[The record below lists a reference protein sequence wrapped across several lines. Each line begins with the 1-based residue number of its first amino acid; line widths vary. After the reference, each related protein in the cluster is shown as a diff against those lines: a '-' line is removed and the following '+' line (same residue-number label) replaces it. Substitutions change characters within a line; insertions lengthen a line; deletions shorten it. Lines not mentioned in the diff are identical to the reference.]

1 MHHFV
6 LRRAL
11 WVTAALLA
19 VAPLLVFVVQPR
31 LADAVARDPI
41 LAAWKQ
47 ARAAGSYQFSSDILQ
62 VTVPS
67 ARITNVG
74 RSSRTEQFHLQGQS
88 DLRNARLEMQ
98 LWSQEGSLLDD
109 ASALAVRVEN
119 GNTFVRQGG
128 GEWRQ
133 SDDMSGAIAP
143 QGDFMAYLAAVRN
156 VTAGEPESRAGVTF
170 TRYRFELDGPIFAAY
185 VRDQIEA
192 AMRQKGELPPGL
204 HIDLPA
210 YYRDMTGGGELWVR
224 ENGLPLR
231 QVLDLRFPEQRDE
244 TVNARI
250 TVDFLGF
257 GQSQTQIADY
267 ASPLT
272 QWLQSNVGP
281 LAPDAGLLLALLPM
295 LGLAALMLHYRRAR
309 PVERALAV
317 ALIASLVLTPL
328 LHTLQLASF
337 LDAQRA
343 KAATQEATQDESDLQ
358 RTLAELNAANPVFN
372 PQEDPLAAAE
382 SRAREEA
389 HFAANSL
396 VAPSVMATALAVQLT
411 DDGADTDQDGLT
423 DFIEQRIGAS
433 PTSNDTD
440 EDLLPDLQEVNGFDY
455 AGKHWYTNPLKADSN
470 GDGIADTFEWDNN
483 NDGQPDDTD
492 GDGVPDL
499 FDDDND
505 GDGAPDRKDL
515 SPFVSSNPQAPFA
528 ENNALKLAL
537 NNLQAGAPTFVDF
550 QLRPKDPNHLW
561 FAFNVLDWP
570 QDSQGQ
576 VQNVDQKTYADLAS
590 AEGRTAD
597 PNESNGNL
605 KLIPMLEIRIN
616 GSITNLPPQA
626 DLTPYNITVND
637 LTAGGAKIVY
647 APLTLITDETNGQR
661 VAFNARMR
669 YLPTGSWPEPHSV
682 RLVWVVQAL
691 ADIPCDPQAPD
702 AAAQGCAAD
711 GYIHNTPQVIQ
722 TYYDEWTLT
731 GLSVKEDHG
740 GRTAIIYEDPAVD
753 ANRNEDS
760 TLWLLTRGLD
770 NSFLGGRDQDGNGQ
784 RDVDLNEIARRFD
797 RAGNSG
803 VSESER
809 WAIPNVLRVEQRAY
823 PTFDQAVVATGS
835 TETLRVLNDK
845 FNAVWANDK
854 TVQPLLLYASEA
866 RSRALGLDALK
877 NGGGATLN
885 GSALTVDLQSAPQ
898 TVIASLKWTPY
909 CGGGAATPVWAAC
922 DVEAVWARLEQQQG
936 STQPLPGDPTDPTVA
951 AGRLMVT
958 QLYNLALIQGFSQ
971 IVQSGP
977 RIVSSRYSLM
987 DDTTLETSVRDSLNT
1002 GSTIIKTIANK
1013 VVMATLFG
1021 DPSLVV
1027 PLGKLYGVIKELAAG
1042 QFGRVAVRTIL
1053 NVHELIDTLT
1063 TTIRDNKVGVGIGAV
1078 VAVAAVAGLSALVA
1092 FLPKNKLGQ
1101 KVATKIVINVAV
1113 AGISVGLPTKAVIDV
1128 VRGLM
1133 DGGDTLGTALGQVMG
1148 ARAEFIGSSRAAGAI
1163 GAALAIGVT
1172 WGFFLY
1178 SMIAN
1183 NVSAFSPEFNRALAE
1198 VIAATIYLIVLAVI
1212 SSTVIGTLLVALIAV
1227 IDAVL
1232 TAICELGVKGMR
1244 KVPGLGGACFT
1255 LGTAAIKIIAK
1266 VLYAFDVMV
1275 DTGRPDL
1282 AVLGQPNVQL
1292 ADPNRGF
1299 VADNPL
1305 TINLPVTTTIVH
1317 KNPDLTN
1324 WQISFYLWLFSK
1336 DNLRSTTFKYSVTRP
1351 NAEEV
1356 TVKRDQMKGEWR
1368 QVEEDHKFLGIKS
1381 MYRAQAYSPS
1391 APLTGLTLEPGLN
1404 RSIPFY
1410 LNMGYALPA
1419 YECWGVP
1426 NVIPPWTPPL
1436 IPVCYTRTVDGHN
1449 STPIDNALT
1458 FDIFPS
1464 TLDGFMALADK
1475 GNGGLG
1481 LAWDNA
1487 FRSLADADGDGL
1499 RSSAHGGLD
1508 PNDTRWDSDGD
1519 GLSDAFELER
1529 RQQGVAFSPIL
1540 CDTDG
1545 DGLSDAQEMFYGA
1558 DPARADTDNDGLTD
1572 AEELWHQA
1580 YDTNTCQPTN
1590 NWAGGWDV
1598 TVIGATTVVV
1608 RVSSNPTTADS
1619 DNDGVSD
1626 QAERQLALDPD
1637 LARRVDD
1644 QNRPYHPLIYNTPP
1658 LAIYPSISDPDGF
1671 VGLNQTFVYTATV
1684 VARVP
1689 MAPGVVD
1696 VTRSPL
1702 PSDPGSPP
1710 QTLRLDFDPLTFST
1724 AQTVTAQTS
1733 FKFSPLGLSSS
1744 AAVNIHSTVRTR
1756 LAGGNGP
1763 LWVLDPPAMGA
1774 PLGGFTSRA
1783 AGVTAVAQQYD
1794 RPDLYR
1800 LAALTSNSL
1809 TPGGQGDI
1817 WSYEL
1822 PGGQN
1827 HTIDNDNNNTTFLRG
1842 AMPPNVAC
1850 NNASACL
1857 FVWDQIAASPNP
1869 EADTL
1874 GGVFRAANGQEQA
1887 ITFPATG
1894 LGTSGHRFHPVA
1906 ASDGTNFLVVAEVAK
1921 SGAPAETL
1929 LMSQQYD
1936 ANGAYTG
1943 NTAITS
1949 AGARAV
1955 AVDRSATSLALVW
1968 AGNGYRLA
1976 WLTDTGGQISLQELD
1991 ANGGF
1996 GVLHPV
2002 ANDAQGDPVLAGLS
2016 LAYEPLQGSLLLG
2029 YRNLFNQLILQRILP
2044 DFSVVNGVSLGDGVH
2059 ARVAYHPASQ
2069 GWLAS
2074 STDLSGALT
2083 FWPLNLNNQTIA
2095 TPQGGFNGNGLQSAA
2110 LACPTPG
2117 AEPVLDLR
2125 FEELPVNAGG
2135 GPLGAA
2141 TFMDSSGHN
2150 NHATATA
2157 GNAPLAG
2164 LPGALTSQGQAVG
2177 NPPSDYSLRFDGLN
2191 QFLTLP
2197 RPAQDDFTIAFW
2209 LKGSTFNTNVV
2220 VYLINPIPNDLQ
2232 KSFYLNLTAGQ
2243 IGFAGAGLLEFRTGN
2258 VGDDQWRFVTVT
2270 RQRASGQVT
2279 LYVDGVQLTSK
2290 EGNHEALDAIANWVI
2305 NSPSGFPVH
2314 YQLDNLQVFPS
2325 ALSAGAVQ
2333 ALYQGALQSFCVA
2346 AAASGVTGE
2355 AVQWAK
2361 VNLHQPDNRGGRLTA
2376 SVDLAV
2382 MLDIDGVFLKVLSP
2396 PNGSYVQG
2404 AQGAPKTIIAG
2415 GDAKD
2420 FTSGVASV
2428 EVSVNDS
2435 PYQLATGT
2443 ESWAFPLQVTEGAY
2457 RINARGTDR
2466 AGNTGV
2472 TAGTFIADATPP
2484 QVTLDPIPTAPR
2496 VPTRNDAGLWTVTL
2510 SGTVQ
2515 DPAIGDKPGSG
2526 VDPDSVAVRLEA
2538 QMPTEQNG
2546 QWQTATLDGNKWTIN
2561 YTLPAEVADPTGV
2574 YTVSVRAADNVE
2586 NRSAD
2591 NVATGV
2597 LRLDSSGPNA
2607 ALSAVDGQRQVISE
2621 TITIGGVISDTLAGI
2636 DKLDVAF
2643 TPIEQVAQDPSF
2655 ANRPWQSA
2663 TLAQR
2668 GAGVTTSTWQIKA
2681 PSGLEGQVQIDL
2693 RATDMLGNVSL
2704 IGNVW
2709 RGLIDTRAPRLTLTA
2724 KATGASYLDPATNT
2738 RRYAISYLCAA
2749 QDNYLDEARFQC
2761 PGEPL
2766 PPPVRSF
2773 ENNAALQSLFPDWS
2787 IRSGLAISYTQWEAS
2802 TQPGATMR
2810 ACDIYG
2816 HCATAQATL
2825 AAAAGVMAADAD
2837 VVANNPVAVIVYP
2850 ADQSFVTSS
2859 SGLTVTI
2866 TAEAAESLKEITLSL
2881 DGAVVDRARFTQ
2893 ASATKQA
2900 RRAVR
2905 ITPNA
2910 EGKHTLLAVAT
2921 DWAGNT
2927 QTNRFPVTFTLDTR
2941 PPAATIETSVLT
2953 LADTYQVG
2961 SGILRFRGTAND
2973 SLCLAAVQLRV
2984 GNQSFVDVA
2993 YGGGKWQAV
3002 YPVNGP
3008 EGQTLPVTVR
3018 AVDCAGRAVEA
3029 TRNIPTQLSSPDAPD
3044 TRITAGPP
3052 AQGAPKTARF
3062 EFAAVAGKNEVA
3074 GFTCQLDGGPFTA
3087 CASPWTYTNL
3097 AVGAHT
3103 FRVRAV
3109 DSQGFVDETPAQTS
3123 WVVEGGSVEDSQT
3136 LYLPLIRR

>member
-1 MHHFV
+1 MRHLPQHR
-6 LRRAL
+6 LL
-11 WVTAALLA
+11 WLTAATAALVLA
-19 VAPLLVFVVQPR
+19 LIFVVQPR

-41 LAAWKQ
+41 LAAWEQ
-47 ARAAGSYQFSSDILQ
+47 ARAAGSYRFSSDILQ
-62 VTVPS
+62 VTAPS

-133 SDDMSGAIAP
+133 SEDMSGAIAP

-156 VTAGEPESRAGVTF
+156 VTAGEPESRAWKAAASGRGVTF
-170 TRYRFELDGPIFAAY
+170 IRYRFELDGPIFAAY

-192 AMRQKGELPPGL
+192 AMRQKGELPPGV

-231 QVLDLRFPEQRDE
+231 QILDLRFPEQRDE

-257 GQSQTQIADY
+257 GPSQTQLADH
-267 ASPLT
+267 ASPLM

-281 LAPDAGLLLALLPM
+281 IAPDAGLLLTLFPM
-295 LGLAALMLHYRRAR
+295 LGLASLMLYYRRAR

-317 ALIASLVLTPL
+317 AVIASLVLTPL

-337 LDAQRA
+337 MDAQRA

-358 RTLAELNAANPVFN
+358 HTLAELNATNPEFN
-372 PQEDPLAAAE
+372 PQEDPLAATE
-382 SRAREEA
+382 RRTLEEA
-389 HFAANSL
+389 QFAANPL
-396 VAPSVMATALAVQLT
+396 VAPGVMATALAVQLS
-411 DDGADTDQDGLT
+411 DDGTDTDQDGLT

-440 EDLLPDLQEVNGFDY
+440 EDLLLDQQEVNGFDY

-483 NDGQPDDTD
+483 DDGQPDDTD

-505 GDGAPDRKDL
+505 GDGVPDRKDL

-528 ENNALKLAL
+528 ENNALKLTL

-576 VQNVDQKTYADLAS
+576 VQNIDQKTYADLAS

-597 PNESNGNL
+597 PNEGNGNL

-616 GSITNLPPQA
+616 GSTTNLPPQA

-661 VAFNARMR
+661 VAFSARMR
-669 YLPTGSWPEPHSV
+669 YLPAGSWPEPHSV

-691 ADIPCDPQAPD
+691 ADIPCDPQAAPGGPP

-760 TLWLLTRGLD
+760 ALWLLTRGLD

-809 WAIPNVLRVEQRAY
+809 WAIPNVLRVEQLAY
-823 PTFDQAVVATGS
+823 PTFDQAVVATSS
-835 TETLRVLNDK
+835 TETLRILNDK

-854 TVQPLLLYASEA
+854 TVQPLLLYTSEA

-877 NGGGATLN
+877 TGGGATLN

-898 TVIASLKWTPY
+898 TVMASMKWTPY
-909 CGGGAATPVWAAC
+909 CGGGAATPAWAAC

-936 STQPLPGDPTDPTVA
+936 NTAPLPGDPTDPTVA

-971 IVQSGP
+971 IVQSGS
-977 RIVSSRYSLM
+977 RIVSSRYALM
-987 DDTTLETSVRDSLNT
+987 DDTALETSVRDNLST

-1013 VVMATLFG
+1013 VVMATLFD
-1021 DPSLVV
+1021 DPSLIV
-1027 PLGKLYGVIKELAAG
+1027 PLGKLYGVIKDLAAG
-1042 QFGRVAVRTIL
+1042 QFGRVAVRTVL

-1101 KVATKIVINVAV
+1101 KIATKIVINVAV
-1113 AGISVGLPTKAVIDV
+1113 AGISVGLPTKAVIGV
-1128 VRGLM
+1128 VKGLM
-1133 DGGDTLGTALGQVMG
+1133 DGGDTLGSALGQVLR
-1148 ARAEFIGSSRAAGAI
+1148 ARSEFIGSSRAAGAI
-1163 GAALAIGVT
+1163 GAALAIGIT

-1178 SMIAN
+1178 SMISN

-1299 VADNPL
+1299 VANNPL
-1305 TINLPVTTTIVH
+1305 TVNLPVTTTIVH

-1324 WQISFYLWLFSK
+1324 WQIPFYLWLFSK
-1336 DNLRSTTFKYSVTRP
+1336 DNLRSTTFKYSVTRTT
-1351 NAEEV
+1351 AEEV
-1356 TVKRDQMKGEWR
+1356 KVKRDQMKGEWQ

-1449 STPIDNALT
+1449 STPINNALT

-1481 LAWDNA
+1481 LAWDSA

-1529 RQQGVAFSPIL
+1529 RQQGVAFSPVL

-1545 DGLSDAQEMFYGA
+1545 DGLTDAQEMFYGA

-1572 AEELWHQA
+1572 GEELWHRV

-1598 TVIGATTVVV
+1598 TVVGATAVVV

-1619 DNDGVSD
+1619 DNDGISD

-1637 LARRVDD
+1637 PARRVDD
-1644 QNRPYHPLIYNTPP
+1644 QNRPYHPLIANTPP
-1658 LAIYPSISDPDGF
+1658 LAIFLALDDPDGF
-1671 VGLNQTFVYTATV
+1671 VGRGQTFTYYTTV

-1689 MAPGVVD
+1689 LAPGMLD
-1696 VTRSPL
+1696 VWRTSFFNE
-1702 PSDPGSPP
+1702 SQQPP
-1710 QTLRLDFDPLTFST
+1710 PPLRLDFDPLTFSGM
-1724 AQTVTAQTS
+1724 QTVTQQVT
-1733 FKFSPLGLSSS
+1733 FKFEPFGLSSS
-1744 AAVNIHSTVRTR
+1744 ATVELNSAVRTR
-1756 LAGGNGP
+1756 LAGSNGP
-1763 LWVLDPPAMGA
+1763 LWVLKSPDMGA
-1774 PLGGFTSRA
+1774 SLGGFTSRA
-1783 AGVTAVAQQYD
+1783 AGVGLAAHQYD

-1800 LAALTSNSL
+1800 AGVLTSSSL

-1817 WSYEL
+1817 WSYAI
-1822 PGGQN
+1822 PGGESQA
-1827 HTIDNDNNNTTFLRG
+1827 IDNDNNNTAYLRG
-1842 AMPPNVAC
+1842 AMPPAVAC
-1850 NNASACL
+1850 NNAGAYL
-1857 FVWDQIAASPNP
+1857 VVWDQIDNGANP
-1869 EADTL
+1869 PEREVL
-1874 GGVFRAANGQEQA
+1874 GGVFRAADGLQTPL
-1887 ITFPATG
+1887 TFPATG
-1894 LGTSGHRFHPVA
+1894 LGNLGHRLHPVA
-1906 ASDGTNFLVVAEVAK
+1906 ASDGDNFLVVAEIAK
-1921 SGAPAETL
+1921 GGASPETL
-1929 LMSQQYD
+1929 LMTQLYN
-1936 ANGAYTG
+1936 ANGSLVG
-1943 NTAITS
+1943 NGSLITT
-1949 AGARAV
+1949 GARIYPT
-1955 AVDRSATSLALVW
+1955 DRSAASLALVW

-1976 WLTDTGGQISLQELD
+1976 WQTNVNGQITIQEIGAD
-1991 ANGGF
+1991 GSF
-1996 GVLHPV
+1996 GAAHPV
-2002 ANDAQGDPVLAGLS
+2002 ANAGQGDPVLSDLS
-2016 LAYEPLQGSLLLG
+2016 LAYEPGQGNLLLG
-2029 YRNLFNQLILQRILP
+2029 YRNSSNQLIVQTILP
-2044 DFSVVNGVSLGDGVH
+2044 NYTTANAVSLGDGVRT
-2059 ARVAYHPASQ
+2059 RVAYHPPSL
-2069 GWLAS
+2069 GWLAGA
-2074 STDLSGALT
+2074 TDLSGALT
-2083 FWPLNLNNQTIA
+2083 FWPLNLSNQTVA
-2095 TPQGGFNGNGLQSAA
+2095 TPQGGFNGNGIQSGA
-2110 LACPTPG
+2110 LACPAPG
-2117 AEPVLDLR
+2117 AVPVADLR
-2125 FEELPVNAGG
+2125 FEELPVNAGQ
-2135 GPLGAA
+2135 AA
-2141 TFMDSSGHN
+2141 VFADSSGHN
-2150 NHATATA
+2150 NHATAA
-2157 GNAPLAG
+2157 AANVPIAG
-2164 LPGALTSQGQAVG
+2164 LPGAMTSQGQAVG
-2177 NPPSDYSLRFDGLN
+2177 KPPSDYSLRFAGTN

-2197 RPAQDDFTIAFW
+2197 RPVQDDFTIA
-2209 LKGSTFNTNVV
+2209 
-2220 VYLINPIPNDLQ
+2220 
-2232 KSFYLNLTAGQ
+2232 
-2243 IGFAGAGLLEFRTGN
+2243 
-2258 VGDDQWRFVTVT
+2258 
-2270 RQRASGQVT
+2270 
-2279 LYVDGVQLTSK
+2279 
-2290 EGNHEALDAIANWVI
+2290 
-2305 NSPSGFPVH
+2305 
-2314 YQLDNLQVFPS
+2314 
-2325 ALSAGAVQ
+2325 
-2333 ALYQGALQSFCVA
+2333 
-2346 AAASGVTGE
+2346 
-2355 AVQWAK
+2355 
-2361 VNLHQPDNRGGRLTA
+2361 
-2376 SVDLAV
+2376 
-2382 MLDIDGVFLKVLSP
+2382 
-2396 PNGSYVQG
+2396 
-2404 AQGAPKTIIAG
+2404 
-2415 GDAKD
+2415 
-2420 FTSGVASV
+2420 
-2428 EVSVNDS
+2428 
-2435 PYQLATGT
+2435 
-2443 ESWAFPLQVTEGAY
+2443 
-2457 RINARGTDR
+2457 
-2466 AGNTGV
+2466 
-2472 TAGTFIADATPP
+2472 
-2484 QVTLDPIPTAPR
+2484 
-2496 VPTRNDAGLWTVTL
+2496 
-2510 SGTVQ
+2510 
-2515 DPAIGDKPGSG
+2515 
-2526 VDPDSVAVRLEA
+2526 
-2538 QMPTEQNG
+2538 
-2546 QWQTATLDGNKWTIN
+2546 
-2561 YTLPAEVADPTGV
+2561 
-2574 YTVSVRAADNVE
+2574 
-2586 NRSAD
+2586 
-2591 NVATGV
+2591 
-2597 LRLDSSGPNA
+2597 
-2607 ALSAVDGQRQVISE
+2607 
-2621 TITIGGVISDTLAGI
+2621 
-2636 DKLDVAF
+2636 
-2643 TPIEQVAQDPSF
+2643 
-2655 ANRPWQSA
+2655 
-2663 TLAQR
+2663 
-2668 GAGVTTSTWQIKA
+2668 
-2681 PSGLEGQVQIDL
+2681 
-2693 RATDMLGNVSL
+2693 
-2704 IGNVW
+2704 
-2709 RGLIDTRAPRLTLTA
+2709 
-2724 KATGASYLDPATNT
+2724 
-2738 RRYAISYLCAA
+2738 
-2749 QDNYLDEARFQC
+2749 
-2761 PGEPL
+2761 
-2766 PPPVRSF
+2766 
-2773 ENNAALQSLFPDWS
+2773 
-2787 IRSGLAISYTQWEAS
+2787 
-2802 TQPGATMR
+2802 
-2810 ACDIYG
+2810 
-2816 HCATAQATL
+2816 
-2825 AAAAGVMAADAD
+2825 
-2837 VVANNPVAVIVYP
+2837 
-2850 ADQSFVTSS
+2850 
-2859 SGLTVTI
+2859 
-2866 TAEAAESLKEITLSL
+2866 
-2881 DGAVVDRARFTQ
+2881 
-2893 ASATKQA
+2893 
-2900 RRAVR
+2900 
-2905 ITPNA
+2905 
-2910 EGKHTLLAVAT
+2910 
-2921 DWAGNT
+2921 
-2927 QTNRFPVTFTLDTR
+2927 
-2941 PPAATIETSVLT
+2941 
-2953 LADTYQVG
+2953 
-2961 SGILRFRGTAND
+2961 
-2973 SLCLAAVQLRV
+2973 
-2984 GNQSFVDVA
+2984 
-2993 YGGGKWQAV
+2993 
-3002 YPVNGP
+3002 
-3008 EGQTLPVTVR
+3008 
-3018 AVDCAGRAVEA
+3018 
-3029 TRNIPTQLSSPDAPD
+3029 
-3044 TRITAGPP
+3044 
-3052 AQGAPKTARF
+3052 
-3062 EFAAVAGKNEVA
+3062 
-3074 GFTCQLDGGPFTA
+3074 
-3087 CASPWTYTNL
+3087 
-3097 AVGAHT
+3097 
-3103 FRVRAV
+3103 
-3109 DSQGFVDETPAQTS
+3109 
-3123 WVVEGGSVEDSQT
+3123 
-3136 LYLPLIRR
+3136 